1 MQITT
6 HTPEYNAGL
15 LEAADIKQNLD
26 NVHLVYPEFNATD
39 KKVYLEQT
47 GSSPT
52 GFNDLYLING
62 IEKVMVKLRETL
74 HNCSLN
80 EETFLESESE
90 V

>member
-1 MQITT
+1 M
-6 HTPEYNAGL
+6 HTPEYNVGL

-26 NVHLVYPEFNATD
+26 NAHLVYPEFNATD

-62 IEKVMVKLRETL
+62 IEKLSDGKGETL

-80 EETFLESESE
+80 EEIFWESESE